1 MTGCYWSDI
10 GTPASYASTVI
21 NELRQNGEYVY
32 IHPSIEICRH
42 VELDGYVVVEE
53 GTSLDKGVSLRNCI
67 LLPGSTPPIPP
78 LTKGGKG
85 GLSIENCI
93 LGPGFKIDLNE
104 SEMLGFPKGAD
115 ALLIGIGGSDR
126 QYYRIKSDGKKEIL
140 MQCSTDDPDF
150 QRHIEYTWFFRKHSI
165 PVPELLHV
173 ESEKMNAVFED
184 LGDLSLYSYLKCPRE
199 QKENEEVYKRIID
212 ILILI
217 HTVATKHITECLL
230 LQNRIFDY
238 EHLRWETTYFIERFL
253 QGIRDI
259 KVKNLS
265 ALYDEF
271 HRLALKVDS
280 FPKTIVHRDFQS
292 QNIMITKGG
301 IPRLLDYQ
309 SARWGP
315 PAYDVA
321 SLLWDPY
328 YRLED
333 HVRERLLDYYVDER
347 KKLYADKMGSKNIPT
362 DKMEN
367 ATTPPSP
374 SLANAPPYPPLLKGG
389 KGGLLNNKGILFD
402 ETQFRTSL
410 LCCRLQRHMQAL
422 GAYGFLSKIK
432 GKKYFIKHIPEGLRL
447 LKEDVSLSRD
457 EYPELYNLVMIL

>member
-1 MTGCYWSDI
+1 
-10 GTPASYASTVI
+10 
-21 NELRQNGEYVY
+21 
-32 IHPSIEICRH
+32 
-42 VELDGYVVVEE
+42 
-53 GTSLDKGVSLRNCI
+53 
-67 LLPGSTPPIPP
+67 
-78 LTKGGKG
+78 
-85 GLSIENCI
+85 
-93 LGPGFKIDLNE
+93 
-104 SEMLGFPKGAD
+104 MLGFPKGAD

-126 QYYRIKSDGKKEIL
+126 QYYRIKSDGKKEVL

-150 QRHIEYTWFFRKHSI
+150 QRHIEYTWFFQKHSI
-165 PVPELLHV
+165 PVPKLFHV

-199 QKENEEVYKRIID
+199 QKEIEEVYKRIID

-217 HTVATKHITECLL
+217 HTVATKHITECPL

-271 HRLALKVDS
+271 HRLPLKVDS

-301 IPRLLDYQ
+301 IPRVLDYQ

-333 HVRERLLDYYVDER
+333 NLREQLLEYYIG
-347 KKLYADKMGSKNIPT
+347 KMIEFYNIIKDNETNPRV
-362 DKMEN
+362 
-367 ATTPPSP
+367 
-374 SLANAPPYPPLLKGG
+374 PPLAKGG
-389 KGGLLNNKGILFD
+389 KGGFFNKIEFKEILLP
-402 ETQFRTSL
+402 
-410 LCCRLQRHMQAL
+410 CRLQRHMQAL

-432 GKKYFIKHIPEGLRL
+432 GKKYFMKHIPEGLRL
-447 LKEDVSLSRD
+447 LKEDASLTKD
-457 EYPELYNLVMIL
+457 KYPELYDLVMGL

>member
-1 MTGCYWSDI
+1 VSGCYWRDI
-10 GTPASYASTVI
+10 GTPASYASTII

-53 GTSLDKGVSLRNCI
+53 GISLDKGFSLRNCI
-67 LLPGSTPPIPP
+67 LLPGSTPPISP

-126 QYYRIKSDGKKEIL
+126 QYYRIKSDGKKQVL

-150 QRHIEYTWFFRKHSI
+150 QRHIEYTWFFQKHSI

-199 QKENEEVYKRIID
+199 QKEIEEVYKRIID

-217 HTVATKHITECLL
+217 HTVATKHITECPL

-238 EHLRWETTYFIERFL
+238 EHLRWETTYFIERFV

-280 FPKTIVHRDFQS
+280 FPKTVVHRDFQS
-292 QNIMITKGG
+292 QNIMITRGG
-301 IPRLLDYQ
+301 IPRVLDYQ
-309 SARWGP
+309 SARIGP

-333 HVRERLLDYYVDER
+333 HVRERLLDYYIDER
-347 KKLYADKMGSKNIPT
+347 KKLYADKMG
-362 DKMEN
+362 N
-367 ATTPPSP
+367 ANNLPSP
-374 SLANAPPYPPLLKGG
+374 PFNSPLTKGG
-389 KGGLLNNKGILFD
+389 YRGVKKDEGGLPNNKDILFD

-410 LCCRLQRHMQAL
+410 LTCRLQRHMQAL

-432 GKKYFIKHIPEGLRL
+432 GKKYFMKHIPEGLRL
-447 LKEDVSLSRD
+447 LKEDASLTKD
-457 EYPELYNLVMIL
+457 KYPELYDLVMGL